1 MLLVISKAANALAG
15 ALPGR
20 DVAGDVDNYVDS
32 GIGVDTDFAVGTD
45 FGDRR
50 IRYDL
55 TRPVVES

>member
-1 MLLVISKAANALAG
+1 MNSLQLSQSVASGVLS
-15 ALPGR
+15 GR
-20 DVAGDVDNYVDS
+20 DVAGDVDNDVAS
-32 GIGVDTDFAVGTD
+32 GMGVDTDFAVGTD